1 MRRTGGCALLFFI
14 ACFGQQPPQPVRSP
28 EIDPA
33 GRITFRL
40 FAPKA
45 SQVLLRA
52 DFLKERQPLT
62 RDEKGLWSVTLG
74 PVEPDIYTYEFHVD
88 GVRTIDPNNPS
99 VKYTSRPSE
108 TSSQVEAPAREPMFY
123 AARPSAHGVVQI
135 HWYHSK
141 SLETERRLHVYTPPG
156 YERGSRRYPAIYLLH
171 GAGGDDGVWVALGR
185 VNLILDN
192 LIAEGKLAPVVVVMP
207 YGYAANPTPLSA
219 AAILPPDRQRAGFER
234 DLINDVIPYV
244 QANYRVETGRENRAI
259 AGLSMGGGQALEIGL
274 KHPELFSRVAGFSSG
289 LVRGVTEG
297 IEKLA
302 GNAKDLNEQ
311 YRLIW
316 IGCGTEDRLYPANRQ
331 FSELLSKKGVQHTW
345 KSTGGGHTWQ
355 VWRRY
360 FHESA
365 PLMFPL
371 KAASKR

>member
-1 MRRTGGCALLFFI
+1 MRRTAGCALLFFV
-14 ACFGQQPPQPVRSP
+14 ACFGQQPPRPPQPVRSP
-28 EIDPA
+28 EIDGA
-33 GRITFRL
+33 GRVTFRL
-40 FAPKA
+40 LAPKA

-52 DFLKERQPLT
+52 DFLKDRQPLT
-62 RDEKGLWSVTLG
+62 KDEKGLWSVTLG
-74 PVEPDIYTYEFHVD
+74 PLEPDIYTYEFHVD

-156 YERGSRRYPAIYLLH
+156 YERGSRRYPVIYLLH

-192 LIAEGKLAPVVVVMP
+192 LIAEGRLAPVVVVMP
-207 YGYAANPTPLSA
+207 YGYAANPTPLSPA
-219 AAILPPDRQRAGFER
+219 GILP
-234 DLINDVIPYV
+234 
-244 QANYRVETGRENRAI
+244 
-259 AGLSMGGGQALEIGL
+259 QALEIGL

-316 IGCGTEDRLYPANRQ
+316 IGCGTDDRLYPANQQ
-331 FSELLSKKGVQHTW
+331 FSELLTKKGINHTW
-345 KSTGGGHTWQ
+345 RSTGGGHTWQ

-365 PLMFPL
+365 PLLFP
-371 KAASKR
+371 KAMQRAGAEK